1 MVPAVGDLSSLI
13 ARDEVSSMLKSFAP
27 KDRAEFKDD
36 KVVVTCEFCS
46 SIYQFTP
53 HETGVE
59 RRWAKRSV
67 PTIYPR
73 HCC

>member
-1 MVPAVGDLSSLI
+1 MVPAVGDLF